1 MVKKLQFNKRDK
13 NKSFSLCNLSPKN
26 RRGLSTIIITVIL
39 IALSM
44 AAIVLVW
51 GFVNNL
57 IKKQIGSTESC
68 FGNYDKVELN
78 KQYTCYENL
87 GNNQYAIRFSLTIG
101 SVNVTKVVVSIS
113 SASAVKSYELTNE
126 IQRFTDMTDYPCVGQ
141 CWYADNLDIKLPGKN
156 SGLTYRIA
164 GFNSV
169 ADLIQVAPIIG
180 GEQCEVSDSI
190 SQIENC
196 ELLI

>member
-1 MVKKLQFNKRDK
+1 MVKNLQFN
-13 NKSFSLCNLSPKN
+13 NKGQNINFSLCNFSPKN

-57 IKKQIGSTESC
+57 IKKQIGSSESC
-68 FGNYDKVELN
+68 FGNYDKVQIN
-78 KQYTCYENL
+78 KQYTCYEDL
-87 GNNQYAIRFSLTIG
+87 GDDTYAIRFSLTVG
-101 SVNVTKVVVSIS
+101 SVNLTKAVVSIS
-113 SASAVKSYELTNE
+113 SASAVTSYEITNAE
-126 IQRFTDMTDYPCVGQ
+126 QTITNLANYPSGTATV
-141 CWYADNLDIKLPGKN
+141 KLPSKN
-156 SGLTYRIA
+156 SGLTYRA
-164 GFNSV
+164 TGFSSR
-169 ADLIQVAPIIG
+169 ADLIQVAPIIS
-180 GEQCEVSDSI
+180 GEQCEVSDTI